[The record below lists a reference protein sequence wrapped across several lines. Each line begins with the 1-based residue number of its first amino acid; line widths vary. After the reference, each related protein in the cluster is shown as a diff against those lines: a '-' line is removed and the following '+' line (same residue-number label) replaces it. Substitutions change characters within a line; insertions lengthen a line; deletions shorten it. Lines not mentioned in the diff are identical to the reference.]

1 MGLITALQQNSI
13 GLQCYE
19 KGQEWLG
26 VKMHGLRSAGC
37 KIYRQTKE
45 NLWKKDSQ
53 ISQLHKK
60 DAMDCQK
67 STKDIV

>member
-1 MGLITALQQNSI
+1 MDTFQERMRMTGCKNAWIT
-13 GLQCYE
+13 
-19 KGQEWLG
+19 KW
-26 VKMHGLRSAGC
+26 RFC

-60 DAMDCQK
+60 DAMDCHK